1 MSPALPAVPLHGING
16 YEGNDAEAP
25 WSRKS
30 TGLNV
35 RALPLALSKVNR
47 TAVLLQ
53 INGIPID
60 ETFAEAFAMTAARV
74 VVTAET
80 PVWAQTAGQMATGYA
95 ASVIGC
101 DAEAGVEHSLT
112 PDETP
117 DGRPGVSLLLFAF
130 SRDALQKAV
139 VNRVAQCVLTCPTT
153 ACFNALAS
161 ENTVV
166 VGGLLRYFGDGF
178 QAAKLFDGRRFWRVP
193 VMDGEFVVEER
204 FGVQPAVGGGNLLLL
219 GEDMSPTLA
228 AAEAAVNAMRT
239 VPGVILPFPD
249 GVVRSG
255 SKVGSRYKSVIAST
269 NDAYCPTLRAVSKAT
284 DLAQEIGCVLEIVL
298 DGLDLEAVR
307 EAMRRGLAAA
317 AQPGIRQISAGNY
330 GGNLGQYKI
339 ELRSLL

>member
-1 MSPALPAVPLHGING
+1 MLING
-16 YEGNDAEAP
+16 VTVVD
-25 WSRKS
+25 
-30 TGLNV
+30 
-35 RALPLALSKVNR
+35 
-47 TAVLLQ
+47 
-53 INGIPID
+53 
-60 ETFAEAFAMTAARV
+60 TFAEAFAMWGARVLITAENEKWAAAAARSM
-74 VVTAET
+74 T
-80 PVWAQTAGQMATGYA
+80 GFAT
-95 ASVIGC
+95 SVIGC
-101 DAEAGVEHSLT
+101 KCEAGIERVV
-112 PDETP
+112 PAGETP
-117 DGRPGVSLLLFAF
+117 DGRPGMLVLLFAT
-130 SRDALQKAV
+130 SAEGVGKRLV
-139 VNRVAQCVLTCPTT
+139 ERIGQCVMTCPTT
-153 ACFNALAS
+153 ACFNALAGES
-161 ENTVV
+161 TVV
-166 VGGLLRYFGDGF
+166 VGGLVRYFGDGF

-228 AAEAAVNAMRT
+228 AAEAAVDAMRT

-284 DLAQEIGCVLEIVL
+284 ELAQEIGCVLEIVL

-317 AQPGIRQISAGNY
+317 AQPGILQISAGNY